1 MNRII
6 GLITVFIT
14 LAGTVTAQQQVTLD
28 LCYEK
33 AIEQYPLTRQGEL
46 LSSGND
52 LTLKNLNKN
61 YMPQMQLN
69 GQLHYQSDVTKVPV
83 QDLPVFGVEP
93 LSKDWY
99 KVTLDVNQV
108 IYDGSSTSRQ
118 KEMEEVNYEISRQNL
133 EVELFNLKKR
143 INQVFFNLILLAE
156 NQKILALHK
165 NTLESKLI
173 SIQSG
178 VKNGSILASNEDILK
193 AEIIS
198 MEQSI
203 EEISISQAA
212 NLAIMNEYT
221 ALGLT
226 ENTVFVLPKVILE
239 TEAYKNNRPEY
250 RLVSM
255 EQRKI
260 ETSKKLMG
268 SETLPRLSAF
278 GQAGYGRPGYDML
291 KNSFDDF
298 YMLGAR
304 LSWNFFDWNRTRKD
318 KEILDL
324 QHEIITT
331 KMETFDK
338 NIRIDLENKL
348 AAIRKSERLI
358 LRDEEIIIL
367 RDRISES
374 SASQLAHGIITST
387 EYITELNAAS
397 NEKLDLEV
405 HKIELVRA
413 RLDYQSTLG
422 NL

>member
-331 KMETFDK
+331 KMD
-338 NIRIDLENKL
+338 
-348 AAIRKSERLI
+348 
-358 LRDEEIIIL
+358 
-367 RDRISES
+367 
-374 SASQLAHGIITST
+374 
-387 EYITELNAAS
+387 
-397 NEKLDLEV
+397 
-405 HKIELVRA
+405 
-413 RLDYQSTLG
+413 
-422 NL
+422 